1 MATSGS
7 EEFFDVIDVDDQ
19 VVVYGRE
26 NAQVIAEQAQ
36 AHAQEQELKQEQE
49 IVTPA
54 RNNPVIIT
62 EEVMANN
69 LSQLSLQSSESMV
82 SIDTGLSSVPEIPV
96 EFHGIIGD
104 AFGFTDLFY

>member
-7 EEFFDVIDVDDQ
+7 EEFFDVIDVDDH
-19 VVVYGRE
+19 VPVTDSEE
-26 NAQVIAEQAQ
+26 NAQDVE
-36 AHAQEQELKQEQE
+36 KQTPEQE

-54 RNNPVIIT
+54 RSNPVIIT
-62 EEVMANN
+62 EVPEEVIANN

-96 EFHGIIGD
+96 EFHGNILY
-104 AFGFTDLFY
+104 AFNYTVLFIR